1 MVKVIDGCKVVINPL
16 CPPGQAYILNP
27 KYLYPP
33 EYVLGH
39 DMGKEDTTF
48 VIVVASKKD
57 LSKLT
62 AMLDMVVEQI
72 NELKKLRNFEK
83 I

>member
-1 MVKVIDGCKVVINPL
+1 
-16 CPPGQAYILNP
+16 
-27 KYLYPP
+27 
-33 EYVLGH
+33 
-39 DMGKEDTTF
+39 MGKEDTTF